1 MLSATHR
8 LFLLPTAHC
17 LLPTALMPQHF
28 TRLIREH
35 SESIIRAWVDE
46 MYAERRT
53 ELPAI
58 LSYEQLVDHMPD
70 ALEELAKLL
79 DMVDPDGELM
89 EATRRLRAHP
99 QVRFHQGALIDEVA
113 RELMIFRKVL
123 TNFLW
128 REGISAT
135 EGDLW
140 ELRDA
145 LRRADRFVDELISQ
159 VVVVY
164 AASLRPPVETRTSV
178 WPPPRRRRTD
188 FPENR

>member
-1 MLSATHR
+1 
-8 LFLLPTAHC
+8 
-17 LLPTALMPQHF
+17 MPQQF
-28 TRLIREH
+28 TTLIRKQE
-35 SESIIRAWVDE
+35 EAIIRAWVDE

-58 LSYEQLVDHMPD
+58 LSYEQLIDHFPD
-70 ALEELAKLL
+70 ALSELAQIL
-79 DMVDPDGELM
+79 DQL
-89 EATRRLRAHP
+89 ATDAEIIESARRLRAHP

-113 RELMIFRKVL
+113 RELMIFRKVFGD
-123 TNFLW
+123 FLW

-145 LRRADRFVDELISQ
+145 LRRADRFVDELIAQ
-159 VVVVY
+159 AIVVY

-188 FPENR
+188 FPENRQR

>member
-1 MLSATHR
+1 
-8 LFLLPTAHC
+8 
-17 LLPTALMPQHF
+17 MPQQF
-28 TRLIREH
+28 STLIRKQE
-35 SESIIRAWVDE
+35 EVIIRAWVDE

-58 LSYEQLVDHMPD
+58 LSYEQLVDHFPD
-70 ALEELAKLL
+70 ALSELAQIIDQL
-79 DMVDPDGELM
+79 
-89 EATRRLRAHP
+89 ATDAEIIESARRLRAHP

-113 RELMIFRKVL
+113 RELMIFRKVFGD
-123 TNFLW
+123 FLW
-128 REGISAT
+128 REGISAI

-145 LRRADRFVDELISQ
+145 LRRADRFVDELIAQ
-159 VVVVY
+159 AVVIY

-188 FPENR
+188 FPENRQR

>member
-1 MLSATHR
+1 
-8 LFLLPTAHC
+8 
-17 LLPTALMPQHF
+17 MPQQF
-28 TRLIREH
+28 TILIREQ
-35 SESIIRAWVDE
+35 EETIIRAWVDE

-58 LSYEQLVDHMPD
+58 LSYEQLVDHFPD
-70 ALEELAKLL
+70 ALLEISQIIDQLAT
-79 DMVDPDGELM
+79 DAEII
-89 EATRRLRAHP
+89 EATRRLRAHA

-113 RELMIFRKVL
+113 RELMIFRQVFSD
-123 TNFLW
+123 FLW

-145 LRRADRFVDELISQ
+145 IRRADRFVDEMIAQ
-159 VVVVY
+159 AVVVY

-188 FPENR
+188 FPENRQR

>member
-1 MLSATHR
+1 
-8 LFLLPTAHC
+8 
-17 LLPTALMPQHF
+17 MPQQF
-28 TRLIREH
+28 TTLILKQE
-35 SESIIRAWVDE
+35 EAIIRAWVDE
-46 MYAERRT
+46 IYAERRT

-58 LSYEQLVDHMPD
+58 LSYGQLVDHLPD
-70 ALEELAKLL
+70 ALSELSHIL
-79 DMVDPDGELM
+79 DQKASDAEIM

-113 RELMIFRKVL
+113 RELMIFRKVISD
-123 TNFLW
+123 FLW

-145 LRRADRFVDELISQ
+145 LRRADRFMDELIIQ

-188 FPENR
+188 FPENRQR